1 MKYQKNPTN
10 FKAIIQWW
18 QDLMGNRWHYY
29 LHAPQFFPNTFV
41 IAPIKMLKLL
51 HVNQQMDKADVNMEI

>member
-1 MKYQKNPTN
+1 MKCQENPTN
-10 FKAIIQWW
+10 IEAIIQWW
-18 QDLMGNRWHYY
+18 QDLMDNRLHYY

-41 IAPIKMLKLL
+41 NAPIKMLKLL